1 MADLLSSGAA
11 WLAGQLKT
19 AAGSIVAY
27 SRNGESV
34 DVVAT
39 IGRSEFEAANQS
51 GVVERWESRDFL
63 ITTADLPFGLPQRG
77 DEIVESRNGELV
89 TYEVASPRGVPE
101 WHYGDAFG
109 SIVRVHAIATDGGVI
124 YLTTEAGEQ
133 LATESGDLL
142 VI

>member
-1 MADLLSSGAA
+1 VADLLSSGAA

-19 AAGSIVAY
+19 AAGSTVAY

-109 SIVRVHAIATDGGVI
+109 SLVRVHAIATESGTI